1 MEQRRDMRLE
11 NDLGKDPVG
20 KLVFRI
26 AIPSMLAQLVSVLYG
41 IVDRV
46 YIGNIPEV
54 GSLALE
60 CAAPFSL
67 WWRPLRSG
75 SGLAVPL

>member
-1 MEQRRDMRLE
+1 MEQRKGVRLE

-54 GSLALE
+54 GSLALAGAGV
-60 CAAPFSL
+60 CGPI
-67 WWRPLRSG
+67 G
-75 SGLAVPL
+75 SGLAAPL